1 MEEIIIPVTEG
12 KVVLIGAGMVGSAIL
27 SSIINMNVVSEV
39 AVIDMNE
46 NKAKGEVL
54 DAIHTTA
61 FAYSTNVNIHVGC
74 YQDCANAEIIVF
86 SAGPSI
92 KPGGADDR
100 MALLKQNVS
109 IIQNAMK
116 EIVKYTRDAIILVVS
131 NPLDILV
138 YAAKTAVDYPN
149 EKIFGTGT
157 LLDSA
162 RFRQMIGHLCDVDSK
177 NVHGYVLGEH
187 GRSAFIPWNQVNVAG
202 VPVDQL
208 PEAFHLDG
216 PVDKEKL
223 LEDVKNVGIEI
234 VQLKGYTNSG
244 IALSVARVVK
254 CIRLNEKSIMP
265 VSTVLTGQYGVKDVA
280 LSIPCIISKDGIEA
294 QIEVPLDQQAQQDFE
309 SCVRKLKEIQDSID
323 NM

>member
-1 MEEIIIPVTEG
+1 MAVTEG
-12 KVVLIGAGMVGSAIL
+12 KIVLIGAGMVGSAIL
-27 SSIINMNVVSEV
+27 SSIISMNVVSEV

-74 YQDCANAEIIVF
+74 YEDCRNAEIIVF

-100 MALLKQNVS
+100 MALLKQNVA
-109 IIQNAMK
+109 IVENTMK
-116 EIVKYTRDAIILVVS
+116 EITKYTKEAIVLIVS

-138 YAAKTAVDYPN
+138 YAAQKAVNYPKD
-149 EKIFGTGT
+149 KIFGTGT

-162 RFRQMIGHLCDVDSK
+162 RFRQMVGHLCGIDSK

-187 GRSAFIPWNQVNVAG
+187 GRSAFIAWNLVNVGG
-202 VPVDQL
+202 VPLDKLQEV
-208 PEAFHLDG
+208 FHLDR
-216 PVDKEKL
+216 PIDKEKL
-223 LEDVKNVGIEI
+223 LEDVKGVGIDI

-244 IALSVARVVK
+244 IALSVARVIK
-254 CIRLNEKSIMP
+254 CIRLNEKSILP
-265 VSTVLTGQYGVKDVA
+265 VSTVVNGAYGIQGVA
-280 LSIPCIISKDGIEA
+280 LSLPCIISKHGVS
-294 QIEVPLDQQAQQDFE
+294 EVVEVALDDKAKQDLQE
-309 SCVRKLKEIQDSID
+309 CVDKLLEIQNSIA
-323 NM
+323 

>member
-1 MEEIIIPVTEG
+1 MSVTEG

-74 YQDCANAEIIVF
+74 YEDCRNAEIIVF

-100 MALLKQNVS
+100 MALLNKNVA
-109 IIQNAMK
+109 IIRSAMQ
-116 EIVKYTRDAIILVVS
+116 EIARYTREAIILIVS

-138 YAAKTAVDYPN
+138 YAAQTAVDYPAQ
-149 EKIFGTGT
+149 KIFGTGT

-162 RFRQMIGHLCDVDSK
+162 RFRQMLGHLCGIDSK

-202 VPVDQL
+202 IPVDQL
-208 PEAFHLDG
+208 PEAFGLNE

-223 LEDVKNVGIEI
+223 LEDVKNVGIDI

-244 IALSVARVVK
+244 IALSVARVIK
-254 CIRLNEKSIMP
+254 CIRLNEKSILP
-265 VSTVLTGQYGVKDVA
+265 VSTVLSGQYGVKDVA
-280 LSIPCIISKDGIEA
+280 LSIPCIVGKDGIEK
-294 QIEVPLDQQAQQDFE
+294 QLEVPLDAKAEADFAI
-309 SCVRKLKEIQDSID
+309 CVEKLAAIQKSIEA
-323 NM
+323 

>member
-1 MEEIIIPVTEG
+1 MAVTEG
-12 KVVLIGAGMVGSAIL
+12 KIVLIGAGMVGSAIL
-27 SSIINMNVVSEV
+27 SSIISMNVVSEV

-74 YQDCANAEIIVF
+74 YEDCRNAEIIVF

-100 MALLKQNVS
+100 MALLKQNVA
-109 IIQNAMK
+109 IVENTMK
-116 EIVKYTRDAIILVVS
+116 EITKYTKKAIVLIVS

-138 YAAKTAVDYPN
+138 YAAQKAVNYPKD
-149 EKIFGTGT
+149 KIFGTGT

-162 RFRQMIGHLCDVDSK
+162 RFRQMVGHLCGIDSK

-187 GRSAFIPWNQVNVAG
+187 GRSAFIAWNLVNAGG
-202 VPVDQL
+202 VPLDKLQEV
-208 PEAFHLDG
+208 FHLDR
-216 PVDKEKL
+216 PIDKEKL
-223 LEDVKNVGIEI
+223 LEDVKGVGIDI

-244 IALSVARVVK
+244 IALSVARVIK
-254 CIRLNEKSIMP
+254 CIRLNEKSILP
-265 VSTVLTGQYGVKDVA
+265 VSTVVNGAYGIQGVA
-280 LSIPCIISKDGIEA
+280 LSLPCIISKHGIS
-294 QIEVPLDQQAQQDFE
+294 EVVEVALDDKAKQDLQE
-309 SCVRKLKEIQDSID
+309 CVDKLSEIQNSIA
-323 NM
+323 

>member
-1 MEEIIIPVTEG
+1 MAVTEG
-12 KVVLIGAGMVGSAIL
+12 KIVLIGAGMVGSAIL
-27 SSIINMNVVSEV
+27 SSIISMNVVSEV

-74 YQDCANAEIIVF
+74 YEDCRNAEIIVF

-100 MALLKQNVS
+100 MALLKQNVAIVES
-109 IIQNAMK
+109 TMK
-116 EIVKYTRDAIILVVS
+116 EITKYTKEAIVLIVS

-138 YAAKTAVDYPN
+138 YAAQKAVNYPKD
-149 EKIFGTGT
+149 KIFGTGT

-162 RFRQMIGHLCDVDSK
+162 RFRQMVGHLCGIDSK

-187 GRSAFIPWNQVNVAG
+187 GRSAFIAWNLVNVGG
-202 VPVDQL
+202 VPLDKLQEV
-208 PEAFHLDG
+208 FHLDR
-216 PVDKEKL
+216 PIDKEKL
-223 LEDVKNVGIEI
+223 LEDVKGVGIDI

-244 IALSVARVVK
+244 IALSVARVIK
-254 CIRLNEKSIMP
+254 CIRLNEKSILP
-265 VSTVLTGQYGVKDVA
+265 VSTVVNGAYGIQGVA
-280 LSIPCIISKDGIEA
+280 LSLPCIISKHGVS
-294 QIEVPLDQQAQQDFE
+294 EVVEVALDDKAKQDLQE
-309 SCVRKLKEIQDSID
+309 CVDKLSEIQNSIA
-323 NM
+323 

>member
-1 MEEIIIPVTEG
+1 MAVTEG
-12 KVVLIGAGMVGSAIL
+12 QIVLIGAGMVGSAIL

-74 YQDCANAEIIVF
+74 YEDCRNAEIIVF

-100 MALLKQNVS
+100 MALLKQNVA
-109 IIQNAMK
+109 IVENTMK
-116 EIVKYTRDAIILVVS
+116 EITKYTKEAIVLIVS

-138 YAAKTAVDYPN
+138 YAAQKVVNYPKD
-149 EKIFGTGT
+149 KIFGTGT

-162 RFRQMIGHLCDVDSK
+162 RFRQMVGHLCGIDSK

-187 GRSAFIPWNQVNVAG
+187 GRSAFIAWNLVNVGG
-202 VPVDQL
+202 VPLDKLQEV
-208 PEAFHLDG
+208 FHLDR
-216 PVDKEKL
+216 PIDKEKL
-223 LEDVKNVGIEI
+223 LEDVKGVGIDI

-244 IALSVARVVK
+244 IALSVARVIK
-254 CIRLNEKSIMP
+254 CIRLNEKSILP
-265 VSTVLTGQYGVKDVA
+265 VSTVVNGAYGIQGVA
-280 LSIPCIISKDGIEA
+280 LSLPCIISKHGVS
-294 QIEVPLDQQAQQDFE
+294 EVVEVALDDKAKQDLQE
-309 SCVRKLKEIQDSID
+309 CVDKLSEIQNSIA
-323 NM
+323 

>member
-1 MEEIIIPVTEG
+1 MAVTEG
-12 KVVLIGAGMVGSAIL
+12 KIVLIGAGMVGSAIL

-74 YQDCANAEIIVF
+74 YEDCRNAEIIVF

-100 MALLKQNVS
+100 MALLKQNVAIVES
-109 IIQNAMK
+109 TMK
-116 EIVKYTRDAIILVVS
+116 EITKYTKEAIVLIVS

-138 YAAKTAVDYPN
+138 YAAQKAVNYPKD
-149 EKIFGTGT
+149 KIFGTGT

-162 RFRQMIGHLCDVDSK
+162 RFRQMVGHLCGIDSK

-187 GRSAFIPWNQVNVAG
+187 GRSAFIAWNLVNVGG
-202 VPVDQL
+202 VPLDKLQEV
-208 PEAFHLDG
+208 FHLDR
-216 PVDKEKL
+216 PIDKEKL
-223 LEDVKNVGIEI
+223 LEDVKGVGIDI

-244 IALSVARVVK
+244 IALSVARVIK
-254 CIRLNEKSIMP
+254 CIRLNEKSILP
-265 VSTVLTGQYGVKDVA
+265 VSTVVNGAYGIQGVA
-280 LSIPCIISKDGIEA
+280 LSLPCIISKHGVS
-294 QIEVPLDQQAQQDFE
+294 EVVEVALDDKAKQDLQE
-309 SCVRKLKEIQDSID
+309 CVDKLLEIQNSIA
-323 NM
+323 

>member
-1 MEEIIIPVTEG
+1 MSVTEG

-74 YQDCANAEIIVF
+74 YEDCRNAEIIVF

-92 KPGGADDR
+92 KPGGANDR
-100 MALLKQNVS
+100 IALLKQNVA
-109 IIQNAMK
+109 IIQTAMY
-116 EIVKYTRDAIILVVS
+116 EIAKYTREAIVLIVS
-131 NPLDILV
+131 NPLDVLV

-162 RFRQMIGHLCDVDSK
+162 RFRQMLGHICDVDSK

-202 VPVDQL
+202 IPVEDL
-208 PEAFHLDG
+208 DKAFHLEV
-216 PVDKEKL
+216 PIDKEKL
-223 LEDVKNVGIEI
+223 LEDVKNVGIDI

-244 IALSVARVVK
+244 IALSVARVIK
-254 CIRLNEKSIMP
+254 CIRLNEKSILP
-265 VSTVLTGQYGVKDVA
+265 VSTVLTGQYGISDVA
-280 LSIPCIISKDGIEA
+280 LSLPCIISKRGIEA
-294 QIEVPLDQQAQQDFE
+294 QMEVPLDAQAQKDFE
-309 SCVRKLKEIQDSID
+309 ACVKKMKEIQGAI
-323 NM
+323 

>member
-1 MEEIIIPVTEG
+1 MAVTEG
-12 KVVLIGAGMVGSAIL
+12 KIVLIGAGMVGSAIL
-27 SSIINMNVVSEV
+27 SSIISMNVVSEV

-74 YQDCANAEIIVF
+74 YEDCRNAEIIVF

-100 MALLKQNVS
+100 MALLKQNVA
-109 IIQNAMK
+109 IVENTMK
-116 EIVKYTRDAIILVVS
+116 EITKYTKEAIVLIVS

-138 YAAKTAVDYPN
+138 YAAQKAVNYPKD
-149 EKIFGTGT
+149 KIFGTGT

-162 RFRQMIGHLCDVDSK
+162 RFRQMVGHLCGIDSK

-187 GRSAFIPWNQVNVAG
+187 GRSAFIAWNLVNVGG
-202 VPVDQL
+202 VPLDKLQEV
-208 PEAFHLDG
+208 FHLDR
-216 PVDKEKL
+216 PIDKEKL
-223 LEDVKNVGIEI
+223 LEDVKGVGIDI

-244 IALSVARVVK
+244 IALSVARVIK
-254 CIRLNEKSIMP
+254 CIRLNEKSILP
-265 VSTVLTGQYGVKDVA
+265 VSTVVNGAYGIQGVA
-280 LSIPCIISKDGIEA
+280 LSLPCIISKHGVS
-294 QIEVPLDQQAQQDFE
+294 EVVEVALDDKAKQDLQE
-309 SCVRKLKEIQDSID
+309 CVDKLSEIQNSIA
-323 NM
+323 

>member
-1 MEEIIIPVTEG
+1 MAVTEG
-12 KVVLIGAGMVGSAIL
+12 KIVLIGAGMVGSAIL

-74 YQDCANAEIIVF
+74 YEDCRNAEIIVF

-100 MALLKQNVS
+100 MALLKQNVA
-109 IIQNAMK
+109 IVENTMK
-116 EIVKYTRDAIILVVS
+116 EITKYTKEAIVLIVS

-138 YAAKTAVDYPN
+138 YAAQKVVNYPKD
-149 EKIFGTGT
+149 KIFGTGT

-162 RFRQMIGHLCDVDSK
+162 RFRQMVGHLCGIDSK

-187 GRSAFIPWNQVNVAG
+187 GRSAFIAWNLVNVGG
-202 VPVDQL
+202 VPLDKLQEV
-208 PEAFHLDG
+208 FHLDR
-216 PVDKEKL
+216 PIDKEKL
-223 LEDVKNVGIEI
+223 LEDVKGVGIDI

-244 IALSVARVVK
+244 IALSVARVIK
-254 CIRLNEKSIMP
+254 CIRLNEKSILP
-265 VSTVLTGQYGVKDVA
+265 VSTVVNGAYGIQDVA
-280 LSIPCIISKDGIEA
+280 LSLPCIISKHGVS
-294 QIEVPLDQQAQQDFE
+294 EVVEVALDDKAKQDLQE
-309 SCVRKLKEIQDSID
+309 CVDKLSEIQNSIA
-323 NM
+323 

>member
-1 MEEIIIPVTEG
+1 MAVTEG
-12 KVVLIGAGMVGSAIL
+12 KIVLIGAGMVGSAIL
-27 SSIINMNVVSEV
+27 SSIISMNVVSEV

-74 YQDCANAEIIVF
+74 YEDCRNAEIIVF

-100 MALLKQNVS
+100 MALLKQNVAIVES
-109 IIQNAMK
+109 TMK
-116 EIVKYTRDAIILVVS
+116 EITKYTKEAIVLIVS

-138 YAAKTAVDYPN
+138 YAAQKAVNYPKD
-149 EKIFGTGT
+149 KIFGTGT

-162 RFRQMIGHLCDVDSK
+162 RFRQMVGHLCGIDSK

-187 GRSAFIPWNQVNVAG
+187 GRSAFIAWNLVNVGG
-202 VPVDQL
+202 VPLDKLQEV
-208 PEAFHLDG
+208 FHLDR
-216 PVDKEKL
+216 PIDKEKL
-223 LEDVKNVGIEI
+223 LEDVKGVGIDI

-244 IALSVARVVK
+244 IALSVARVIK
-254 CIRLNEKSIMP
+254 CIRLNEKSILP
-265 VSTVLTGQYGVKDVA
+265 VSTVVNGAYGIQGVA
-280 LSIPCIISKDGIEA
+280 LSLPCIISKHGVS
-294 QIEVPLDQQAQQDFE
+294 EVVEVALDDKAKQDLQE
-309 SCVRKLKEIQDSID
+309 CVDKLLEIQNSIA
-323 NM
+323 

>member
-1 MEEIIIPVTEG
+1 MAVTEG
-12 KVVLIGAGMVGSAIL
+12 KIVLIGAGMVGSAIL

-74 YQDCANAEIIVF
+74 YEDCRNAEIIVF

-100 MALLKQNVS
+100 MALLKQNVA
-109 IIQNAMK
+109 IVENTMK
-116 EIVKYTRDAIILVVS
+116 EITKYTKEAIVLIVS

-138 YAAKTAVDYPN
+138 YAAQKVVNYPKD
-149 EKIFGTGT
+149 KIFGTGT

-162 RFRQMIGHLCDVDSK
+162 RFRQMVGHLCGIDSK
-177 NVHGYVLGEH
+177 NVHRYVLGEH
-187 GRSAFIPWNQVNVAG
+187 GRSAFIAWNLVNVGG
-202 VPVDQL
+202 VPLDKLQEV
-208 PEAFHLDG
+208 FHLDR
-216 PVDKEKL
+216 PIDKEKL
-223 LEDVKNVGIEI
+223 LEDVKGVGIDI

-244 IALSVARVVK
+244 IALSVARVIK
-254 CIRLNEKSIMP
+254 CIRLNEKSILP
-265 VSTVLTGQYGVKDVA
+265 VSTVVNGAYGIQGVA
-280 LSIPCIISKDGIEA
+280 LSLPCIISKHGVS
-294 QIEVPLDQQAQQDFE
+294 EVVEVALDDKAKQDLQE
-309 SCVRKLKEIQDSID
+309 CVDKLLEIQNSIA
-323 NM
+323 

>member
-1 MEEIIIPVTEG
+1 MAVTEG
-12 KVVLIGAGMVGSAIL
+12 KIVLIGAGMVGSAIL

-74 YQDCANAEIIVF
+74 YEDCRNAEIIVF

-100 MALLKQNVS
+100 MALLKQNVA
-109 IIQNAMK
+109 IVENTMK
-116 EIVKYTRDAIILVVS
+116 EITKYTKEAIVLIVS
-131 NPLDILV
+131 NPLDTLV
-138 YAAKTAVDYPN
+138 YAAQKVVNYPKD
-149 EKIFGTGT
+149 KIFGTGT

-162 RFRQMIGHLCDVDSK
+162 RFRQMVGHLCGIDSK

-187 GRSAFIPWNQVNVAG
+187 GRSAFIAWNLVNVGG
-202 VPVDQL
+202 VPLDKLQEV
-208 PEAFHLDG
+208 FHLDR
-216 PVDKEKL
+216 PIDKEKL
-223 LEDVKNVGIEI
+223 LEDVKGVGIDI

-244 IALSVARVVK
+244 IALSVARVIK
-254 CIRLNEKSIMP
+254 CIRLNEKSILP
-265 VSTVLTGQYGVKDVA
+265 VSTVVNGAYGIQGVA
-280 LSIPCIISKDGIEA
+280 LSLPCIISKHGVS
-294 QIEVPLDQQAQQDFE
+294 EVVEVALDDKAKQDLQE
-309 SCVRKLKEIQDSID
+309 CVDKLLEIQNSIA
-323 NM
+323 

>member
-1 MEEIIIPVTEG
+1 MAVTEG
-12 KVVLIGAGMVGSAIL
+12 KIVLIGAGMVGSAIL

-74 YQDCANAEIIVF
+74 YEDCRSAEIIVF

-100 MALLKQNVS
+100 MALLKQNVA
-109 IIQNAMK
+109 IVENTMK
-116 EIVKYTRDAIILVVS
+116 EITKYTKEAIVLIVS

-138 YAAKTAVDYPN
+138 YAAQKVVNYPKD
-149 EKIFGTGT
+149 KIFGTGT

-162 RFRQMIGHLCDVDSK
+162 RFRQMVGHLCGIDSK

-187 GRSAFIPWNQVNVAG
+187 GRSAFIAWNLVNVGG
-202 VPVDQL
+202 VPLDKLQEV
-208 PEAFHLDG
+208 FHLDR
-216 PVDKEKL
+216 PIDKEKL
-223 LEDVKNVGIEI
+223 LEDVKGVGIDI

-244 IALSVARVVK
+244 IALSVARVIK
-254 CIRLNEKSIMP
+254 CIRLNEKSILP
-265 VSTVLTGQYGVKDVA
+265 VSTVVNGAYGIQGIA
-280 LSIPCIISKDGIEA
+280 LSLPCIISKHGVS
-294 QIEVPLDQQAQQDFE
+294 EVVEVALDDKAKQDLQE
-309 SCVRKLKEIQDSID
+309 CVDKLSEIQNSIA
-323 NM
+323 

>member
-1 MEEIIIPVTEG
+1 MAVTEG
-12 KVVLIGAGMVGSAIL
+12 KIVLIGAGMVGSAIL

-74 YQDCANAEIIVF
+74 YEDCRNAEIIVF

-100 MALLKQNVS
+100 MALLKQNVA
-109 IIQNAMK
+109 IVENTMK
-116 EIVKYTRDAIILVVS
+116 EITKYTKEAIVLIVS

-138 YAAKTAVDYPN
+138 YAAQKAVNYPKD
-149 EKIFGTGT
+149 KIFGTGT

-162 RFRQMIGHLCDVDSK
+162 RFRQMVGHLCGIDSK

-187 GRSAFIPWNQVNVAG
+187 GRSAFIAWNLVNVGG
-202 VPVDQL
+202 VPLDKLQEV
-208 PEAFHLDG
+208 FHLDR
-216 PVDKEKL
+216 PIDKEKL
-223 LEDVKNVGIEI
+223 LEDVKGVGIDI

-244 IALSVARVVK
+244 IALSVARVIK
-254 CIRLNEKSIMP
+254 CIRLNEKSILP
-265 VSTVLTGQYGVKDVA
+265 VSTVVNGAYGIQGVA
-280 LSIPCIISKDGIEA
+280 LSLPCIISKHGVS
-294 QIEVPLDQQAQQDFE
+294 EVVEVALDDKAKQDLQE
-309 SCVRKLKEIQDSID
+309 CVDKLSEIQNSIA
-323 NM
+323 

>member
-1 MEEIIIPVTEG
+1 MAVTEG
-12 KVVLIGAGMVGSAIL
+12 KIVLIGAGMVGSAIL
-27 SSIINMNVVSEV
+27 SSIISMNVVNEV

-74 YQDCANAEIIVF
+74 YEDCRNAEIIVF

-100 MALLKQNVS
+100 MALLKQNVA
-109 IIQNAMK
+109 IVENTMK
-116 EIVKYTRDAIILVVS
+116 EITKYTKEAIVLIVS

-138 YAAKTAVDYPN
+138 YAAQKAVNYPKD
-149 EKIFGTGT
+149 KIFGTGT

-162 RFRQMIGHLCDVDSK
+162 RFRQMVGHLCGIDSK

-187 GRSAFIPWNQVNVAG
+187 GRSAFIAWNLVNVGG
-202 VPVDQL
+202 VPLDKLQEV
-208 PEAFHLDG
+208 FHLDR
-216 PVDKEKL
+216 PIDKEKL
-223 LEDVKNVGIEI
+223 LEDVKGVGIDI

-244 IALSVARVVK
+244 IALSVARVIK
-254 CIRLNEKSIMP
+254 CIRLNEKSILP
-265 VSTVLTGQYGVKDVA
+265 VSTVVNGAYGIQGVA
-280 LSIPCIISKDGIEA
+280 LSLPCIISKHGVS
-294 QIEVPLDQQAQQDFE
+294 EVVEVALDDKAKQDLQE
-309 SCVRKLKEIQDSID
+309 CVDKLTEIQNSIA
-323 NM
+323 

>member
-1 MEEIIIPVTEG
+1 MAVTEG
-12 KVVLIGAGMVGSAIL
+12 KIVLIGAGMVGSAIL

-74 YQDCANAEIIVF
+74 YEDCRNAEIIVF

-100 MALLKQNVS
+100 MALLKQNVA
-109 IIQNAMK
+109 IVENTMK
-116 EIVKYTRDAIILVVS
+116 EITKYTKEAIVLIVS

-138 YAAKTAVDYPN
+138 YAAQKVVNYPKD
-149 EKIFGTGT
+149 KIFGTGT

-162 RFRQMIGHLCDVDSK
+162 RFRQMVGHLCGIDSK

-187 GRSAFIPWNQVNVAG
+187 GRSAFIAWNLVNVGG
-202 VPVDQL
+202 VPLDKLQEV
-208 PEAFHLDG
+208 FHLDR
-216 PVDKEKL
+216 PIDKEKL
-223 LEDVKNVGIEI
+223 LEDVKGVGIDI

-244 IALSVARVVK
+244 IALSVARVIK
-254 CIRLNEKSIMP
+254 CIRLNEKSILP
-265 VSTVLTGQYGVKDVA
+265 VSTVVNGAYGIQGVA
-280 LSIPCIISKDGIEA
+280 LSLPCIISKHGVS
-294 QIEVPLDQQAQQDFE
+294 EVVEVALDDKAKQDLQE
-309 SCVRKLKEIQDSID
+309 CVDKLSEIQNSIA
-323 NM
+323 

>member
-1 MEEIIIPVTEG
+1 MAVTEG
-12 KVVLIGAGMVGSAIL
+12 KIVLIGAGMVGSAIL
-27 SSIINMNVVSEV
+27 SSIISMNVVSEV

-74 YQDCANAEIIVF
+74 YEDCCNAEIIVF

-100 MALLKQNVS
+100 MALLKQNVA
-109 IIQNAMK
+109 IVENTMK
-116 EIVKYTRDAIILVVS
+116 EITKYTKEAIVLIVS

-138 YAAKTAVDYPN
+138 YAAQKVVNYPKD
-149 EKIFGTGT
+149 KIFGTGT

-162 RFRQMIGHLCDVDSK
+162 RFRQMVGHLCGIDSK

-187 GRSAFIPWNQVNVAG
+187 GRSAFIAWNLVNVGG
-202 VPVDQL
+202 VPLDKLQEV
-208 PEAFHLDG
+208 FHLDR
-216 PVDKEKL
+216 PIDKEKL
-223 LEDVKNVGIEI
+223 LEDVKGVGIDI

-244 IALSVARVVK
+244 IALSVARVIK
-254 CIRLNEKSIMP
+254 CIRLNEKSILP
-265 VSTVLTGQYGVKDVA
+265 VSTVVNGAYGIQGVA
-280 LSIPCIISKDGIEA
+280 LSLPCIISKHGVS
-294 QIEVPLDQQAQQDFE
+294 EVVEVALDDKAKQDLQE
-309 SCVRKLKEIQDSID
+309 CVDKLSEIQNSIA
-323 NM
+323 

>member
-1 MEEIIIPVTEG
+1 MAVTEG
-12 KVVLIGAGMVGSAIL
+12 KIVLIGAGMVGSAIL

-74 YQDCANAEIIVF
+74 YEDCRNAEIIVF

-100 MALLKQNVS
+100 MALLKQNVAIVES
-109 IIQNAMK
+109 TMK
-116 EIVKYTRDAIILVVS
+116 EITKYTKEAIVLIVS

-138 YAAKTAVDYPN
+138 YAAQKAVNYPKD
-149 EKIFGTGT
+149 KIFGTGT

-162 RFRQMIGHLCDVDSK
+162 RFRQMVGHLCGIDSK

-187 GRSAFIPWNQVNVAG
+187 GRSAFIAWNLVNVGG
-202 VPVDQL
+202 VPLDKLQEV
-208 PEAFHLDG
+208 FHLDR
-216 PVDKEKL
+216 PIDKEKL
-223 LEDVKNVGIEI
+223 LEDVKGVGIDI

-244 IALSVARVVK
+244 IALSVARVIK
-254 CIRLNEKSIMP
+254 CIRLNEKSILP
-265 VSTVLTGQYGVKDVA
+265 VSTVVNGAYGIQGVA
-280 LSIPCIISKDGIEA
+280 LSLPCIISKHGVS
-294 QIEVPLDQQAQQDFE
+294 EVVEVALDDKAKQDLQE
-309 SCVRKLKEIQDSID
+309 CVDKLSEIQNSIA
-323 NM
+323 

>member
-1 MEEIIIPVTEG
+1 MAVTEG
-12 KVVLIGAGMVGSAIL
+12 KIVLIGAGMVGSAIL
-27 SSIINMNVVSEV
+27 SSIISMNVVSEV

-74 YQDCANAEIIVF
+74 YEDCRNAEIIVF

-100 MALLKQNVS
+100 MALLKQNVA
-109 IIQNAMK
+109 IVKNTMK
-116 EIVKYTRDAIILVVS
+116 EITKYTKEAIVLIVS

-138 YAAKTAVDYPN
+138 YAAQKAVNYPKD
-149 EKIFGTGT
+149 KIFGTGT

-162 RFRQMIGHLCDVDSK
+162 RFRQMVGHLCGIDSK

-187 GRSAFIPWNQVNVAG
+187 GRSAFIAWNLVNVGG
-202 VPVDQL
+202 VPLDKLQEV
-208 PEAFHLDG
+208 FHLDR
-216 PVDKEKL
+216 PIDKEKL
-223 LEDVKNVGIEI
+223 LEDVKGVGIDI

-244 IALSVARVVK
+244 IALSVARVIK
-254 CIRLNEKSIMP
+254 CIRLNEKSILP
-265 VSTVLTGQYGVKDVA
+265 VSTVVNGAYGIQGVA
-280 LSIPCIISKDGIEA
+280 LSLPCIISKHGVS
-294 QIEVPLDQQAQQDFE
+294 EVVEVALDDKAKQDLQE
-309 SCVRKLKEIQDSID
+309 CVDKLTEIQNSIA
-323 NM
+323 

>member
-1 MEEIIIPVTEG
+1 MSVTEG

-27 SSIINMNVVSEV
+27 SSIISMNVVSEV

-74 YQDCANAEIIVF
+74 YEDCRNAEIIVF

-92 KPGGADDR
+92 KPGGANDR

-116 EIVKYTRDAIILVVS
+116 EIAKYTREAIVLIVS

-162 RFRQMIGHLCDVDSK
+162 RFRQMVGQLCDVDSK

-202 VPVDQL
+202 VPVDGLQ
-208 PEAFHLDG
+208 EAFGLEK
-216 PVDKEKL
+216 PINKEQL
-223 LEDVKNVGIEI
+223 LEDVKNVGIDI

-244 IALSVARVVK
+244 IALSVARVIK
-254 CIRLNEKSIMP
+254 CIRLNEKSVLP
-265 VSTVLTGQYGVKDVA
+265 VSTVLTGQYGINDVA
-280 LSIPCIISKDGIEA
+280 LSLPCIISKQGIEK
-294 QIEVPLDQQAQQDFE
+294 QLEVPLDVQAQKDLE
-309 SCVRKLKEIQDSID
+309 TCVNKLKEIQDSI
-323 NM
+323 

>member
-1 MEEIIIPVTEG
+1 MAVTEG
-12 KVVLIGAGMVGSAIL
+12 KIVLIGAGMVGSAIL

-74 YQDCANAEIIVF
+74 YEDCRNAEIIVF

-100 MALLKQNVS
+100 MALLKQNVA
-109 IIQNAMK
+109 IVENTMK
-116 EIVKYTRDAIILVVS
+116 EITKYTKEAIVLIVS

-138 YAAKTAVDYPN
+138 YAAQKVVNYPKD
-149 EKIFGTGT
+149 KIFGTGT

-162 RFRQMIGHLCDVDSK
+162 RFRQMVGHLCGIDSK

-187 GRSAFIPWNQVNVAG
+187 GRSAFIAWNLVNVGG
-202 VPVDQL
+202 VPLDKLQEV
-208 PEAFHLDG
+208 FHLDR
-216 PVDKEKL
+216 PIDKEKL
-223 LEDVKNVGIEI
+223 LEDVKGVGIDI

-244 IALSVARVVK
+244 IALSVARVIK
-254 CIRLNEKSIMP
+254 CIRLNEKSILP
-265 VSTVLTGQYGVKDVA
+265 VSTVVNGAYGIQGVA
-280 LSIPCIISKDGIEA
+280 LSLPCIISKHGVS
-294 QIEVPLDQQAQQDFE
+294 EVVEVALDDKAEQDLQE
-309 SCVRKLKEIQDSID
+309 CVDKLSEIQNSIA
-323 NM
+323 

>member
-1 MEEIIIPVTEG
+1 MAVTEG
-12 KVVLIGAGMVGSAIL
+12 KIVLIGAGMVGSAIL

-74 YQDCANAEIIVF
+74 YEDCRNAEIIVF

-100 MALLKQNVS
+100 MALLKQNVA
-109 IIQNAMK
+109 IVENTMK
-116 EIVKYTRDAIILVVS
+116 EITKYTKEAIVLIVS

-138 YAAKTAVDYPN
+138 YAAQKVVNYPKD
-149 EKIFGTGT
+149 KIFGTGT

-162 RFRQMIGHLCDVDSK
+162 RFRQMVGHLCGIDSK

-187 GRSAFIPWNQVNVAG
+187 GRSAFIAWNLVNVGG
-202 VPVDQL
+202 VPLDKLQEV
-208 PEAFHLDG
+208 FHLDR
-216 PVDKEKL
+216 PIDKEKL
-223 LEDVKNVGIEI
+223 LEDVKGVGIDI

-244 IALSVARVVK
+244 IALSVARVIK
-254 CIRLNEKSIMP
+254 CIRLNEKSILT
-265 VSTVLTGQYGVKDVA
+265 VSTVVNGAYGIQGVA
-280 LSIPCIISKDGIEA
+280 LSLPCIISKHGVS
-294 QIEVPLDQQAQQDFE
+294 EVVEVALDDKAKQDLQE
-309 SCVRKLKEIQDSID
+309 CVDKLSEIQNSIA
-323 NM
+323 

>member
-1 MEEIIIPVTEG
+1 MAVTEG
-12 KVVLIGAGMVGSAIL
+12 KIVLIGAGMVGSAIL

-74 YQDCANAEIIVF
+74 YEDCRNAGIIVF

-100 MALLKQNVS
+100 MALLKQNVA
-109 IIQNAMK
+109 IVENTMK
-116 EIVKYTRDAIILVVS
+116 EITKYTKEAIVLIVS

-138 YAAKTAVDYPN
+138 YAAQKVVNYPKD
-149 EKIFGTGT
+149 KIFGTGT

-162 RFRQMIGHLCDVDSK
+162 RFRQMVGHLCGIDSK

-187 GRSAFIPWNQVNVAG
+187 GRSAFIAWNLVNVGG
-202 VPVDQL
+202 VPLDKLQEV
-208 PEAFHLDG
+208 FHLER
-216 PVDKEKL
+216 PIDKEKL
-223 LEDVKNVGIEI
+223 LEDVKGVGIDI

-244 IALSVARVVK
+244 IALSVARVIK
-254 CIRLNEKSIMP
+254 CIRLNEKSILP
-265 VSTVLTGQYGVKDVA
+265 VSTVVNGAYGIQGVA
-280 LSIPCIISKDGIEA
+280 LSLPCIISKHGVS
-294 QIEVPLDQQAQQDFE
+294 EVVEVALDDKAKQDLQE
-309 SCVRKLKEIQDSID
+309 CVDKLSEIQNSIA
-323 NM
+323 

>member
-1 MEEIIIPVTEG
+1 MAVTEG
-12 KVVLIGAGMVGSAIL
+12 KIVLIGAGMVGSAIL

-74 YQDCANAEIIVF
+74 YEDCRNAEIIVF

-100 MALLKQNVS
+100 MALLKQNVA
-109 IIQNAMK
+109 IVENTMK
-116 EIVKYTRDAIILVVS
+116 EITKYTKEAIVLIVS
-131 NPLDILV
+131 NPLDTLV
-138 YAAKTAVDYPN
+138 YAAQKVVNYPKD
-149 EKIFGTGT
+149 KIFGTGT

-162 RFRQMIGHLCDVDSK
+162 RFRQMVGHLCGIDSK

-187 GRSAFIPWNQVNVAG
+187 GRSAFIAWNLVNVGG
-202 VPVDQL
+202 VPLDKLQEV
-208 PEAFHLDG
+208 FHLDR
-216 PVDKEKL
+216 PIDKEKL
-223 LEDVKNVGIEI
+223 LEDVKGVGIDI

-244 IALSVARVVK
+244 IALSVARVIK
-254 CIRLNEKSIMP
+254 CIRLNEKSILP
-265 VSTVLTGQYGVKDVA
+265 VSTVVNGAYGIQGVA
-280 LSIPCIISKDGIEA
+280 LSLPCIISKHGVS
-294 QIEVPLDQQAQQDFE
+294 EVVEVALDDKAKQDLQE
-309 SCVRKLKEIQDSID
+309 CVDKLSEIQNSIA
-323 NM
+323 

>member
-1 MEEIIIPVTEG
+1 MAVTEG
-12 KVVLIGAGMVGSAIL
+12 KIVLIGAGMVGSAIL

-74 YQDCANAEIIVF
+74 YEDCRNAEIIVF

-100 MALLKQNVS
+100 MALLKQNVA
-109 IIQNAMK
+109 IVENTMK
-116 EIVKYTRDAIILVVS
+116 EITKYTKEAIVLIVS

-138 YAAKTAVDYPN
+138 YAAQKVVNYPKD
-149 EKIFGTGT
+149 KIFGTGT

-162 RFRQMIGHLCDVDSK
+162 RFRQMVGHLCGIDSK

-187 GRSAFIPWNQVNVAG
+187 GRSAFIAWNLVNVGG
-202 VPVDQL
+202 VPLDKLQEV
-208 PEAFHLDG
+208 FHLDR
-216 PVDKEKL
+216 PIDKEKL
-223 LEDVKNVGIEI
+223 LEDVKGVGIDI

-244 IALSVARVVK
+244 IALSVARVIK
-254 CIRLNEKSIMP
+254 CIRLNEKSILP
-265 VSTVLTGQYGVKDVA
+265 VSTVVNGAYGIQGVA
-280 LSIPCIISKDGIEA
+280 LSLPCIISKHGVS
-294 QIEVPLDQQAQQDFE
+294 EVVEVALDDKAKQDLQE
-309 SCVRKLKEIQDSID
+309 CVDKLLEIQNSIA
-323 NM
+323 

>member
-1 MEEIIIPVTEG
+1 MPPIV
-12 KVVLIGAGMVGSAIL
+12 
-27 SSIINMNVVSEV
+27 V

-74 YQDCANAEIIVF
+74 YEDCRNAEIIVF

-100 MALLKQNVS
+100 MALLKQNVA
-109 IIQNAMK
+109 IVENTMK
-116 EIVKYTRDAIILVVS
+116 EITKYTKEAIVLIVS

-138 YAAKTAVDYPN
+138 YAAQKVVNYPKD
-149 EKIFGTGT
+149 KIFGTGT

-162 RFRQMIGHLCDVDSK
+162 RFRQMVGHLCGIDSK

-187 GRSAFIPWNQVNVAG
+187 GRSAFIAWNLVNVGG
-202 VPVDQL
+202 VPLDKLQEV
-208 PEAFHLDG
+208 FHLDR
-216 PVDKEKL
+216 PIDKEKL
-223 LEDVKNVGIEI
+223 LEDVKGVGIDI

-244 IALSVARVVK
+244 IALSVARVIK
-254 CIRLNEKSIMP
+254 CIRLNEKSILP
-265 VSTVLTGQYGVKDVA
+265 VSTVVNGAYGIQGVA
-280 LSIPCIISKDGIEA
+280 LSLPCIISKHGVS
-294 QIEVPLDQQAQQDFE
+294 EVVEVALDDKAKQDLQE
-309 SCVRKLKEIQDSID
+309 CVDKLSEIQNSIA
-323 NM
+323 

>member
-1 MEEIIIPVTEG
+1 MPVTEG

-27 SSIINMNVVSEV
+27 SSIINMNVVNEV

-46 NKAKGEVL
+46 HKAKGEVL

-74 YQDCANAEIIVF
+74 YEDCRNAEIIAF

-109 IIQNAMK
+109 IVQNTMK
-116 EIVKYTRDAIILVVS
+116 EIVKYTKDAIILIVS

-138 YAAKTAVDYPN
+138 YAAKTCVDYPS

-157 LLDSA
+157 LLDTA
-162 RFRQMIGHLCDVDSK
+162 RFRQMVGHQCGIDSK

-187 GRSAFIPWNQVNVAG
+187 GRSAFIAWNLVNVGG
-202 VPVDQL
+202 VPLENVQNVFGL
-208 PEAFHLDG
+208 ERPL
-216 PVDKEKL
+216 DKEKL
-223 LEDVKNVGIEI
+223 LEDVKNVGIDI

-244 IALSVARVVK
+244 IALSVARVIK
-254 CIRLNEKSIMP
+254 CIRLNEKSILP
-265 VSTVLTGQYGVKDVA
+265 VSTVVNGPYGINDVA
-280 LSIPCIISKDGIEA
+280 LSLPCIISKQGISDV
-294 QIEVPLDQQAQQDFE
+294 IEVPLDNEAQKALAN
-309 SCVRKLKEIQDSID
+309 CVQKLEEIQKNIQ
-323 NM
+323 

>member
-1 MEEIIIPVTEG
+1 MAVTEG
-12 KVVLIGAGMVGSAIL
+12 KIVLIGAGMVGSAIL
-27 SSIINMNVVSEV
+27 SSIISMNVVSEV

-74 YQDCANAEIIVF
+74 YEDCRNAEIIVF

-100 MALLKQNVS
+100 MALLKQNVA
-109 IIQNAMK
+109 IVENTMK
-116 EIVKYTRDAIILVVS
+116 EITKYTKKAIVLIVS

-138 YAAKTAVDYPN
+138 YAAQKAVNYPKD
-149 EKIFGTGT
+149 KIFGTGT

-162 RFRQMIGHLCDVDSK
+162 RFRQMVGHLCGIDSK

-187 GRSAFIPWNQVNVAG
+187 GRSAFIAWNLVNVGG
-202 VPVDQL
+202 VPLDKLQEV
-208 PEAFHLDG
+208 FHLDR
-216 PVDKEKL
+216 PIDKEKL
-223 LEDVKNVGIEI
+223 LEDVKGVGIDI

-244 IALSVARVVK
+244 IALSVARVIK
-254 CIRLNEKSIMP
+254 CIRLNEKSILP
-265 VSTVLTGQYGVKDVA
+265 VSTVVNGAYGIQGVA
-280 LSIPCIISKDGIEA
+280 LSLPCIISKHGIS
-294 QIEVPLDQQAQQDFE
+294 EVVEVALDDKAKQDLQE
-309 SCVRKLKEIQDSID
+309 CVDKLSEIQNSIA
-323 NM
+323 